1 MDSPGCFGVVPKCA
15 ELCGRRRDARAQ
27 QFPTNL
33 FWVNGLDFHDM
44 RVLVTGSSRGIGF
57 EIAKAFLS
65 SGARVAVNGSTA
77 QSTAMGIDKLGQPG
91 RTVAAPGDVG
101 TVAGCES
108 VVGTAIAA
116 FGGLDV
122 LVNNAGVGAG
132 RPIADCDEAMWD
144 AHVNVNLKGVFFCC
158 RAAIPELR
166 KSGGNIVNIA
176 SDAGLMGVPGITV
189 YCGTKGGVVNM
200 SRAMALELAPDV
212 RINCVCPGY
221 VDTDMIRISAS
232 KRPDPAAYWQ
242 KMIDYAPLKRI
253 ASTEEIAHAV
263 LYLAS
268 DKARFI
274 TGTSL
279 AIDGGTTAGR

>member
-1 MDSPGCFGVVPKCA
+1 MYFTGK
-15 ELCGRRRDARAQ
+15 
-27 QFPTNL
+27 
-33 FWVNGLDFHDM
+33 
-44 RVLVTGSSRGIGF
+44 RVLVTGASRGIGF
-57 EIAKAFLS
+57 EIARNFIQA
-65 SGARVAVNGSTA
+65 GAQVAVNGSNEKSVDA
-77 QSTAMGIDKLGQPG
+77 AIKELNKAKQ
-91 RTVAAPGDVG
+91 TVAAPGNIG

-108 VVGTAIAA
+108 TVRKAIEA
-116 FGGLDV
+116 FGGLDI

-144 AHVNVNLKGVFFCC
+144 AHCDVNLKGLFFCC

-200 SRAMALELAPDV
+200 SRAMALEIAPDV
-212 RINCVCPGY
+212 RVNCVCPGY
-221 VDTDMIRISAS
+221 VDTDMIRTTT
-232 KRPDPAAYWQ
+232 KKKPDPEAYWQ

-253 ASTEEIAHAV
+253 ASTDEIAYAV
-263 LYLAS
+263 MYLAS
-268 DKARFI
+268 DNARFI

-279 AIDGGTTAGR
+279 AIDGGTTAGK